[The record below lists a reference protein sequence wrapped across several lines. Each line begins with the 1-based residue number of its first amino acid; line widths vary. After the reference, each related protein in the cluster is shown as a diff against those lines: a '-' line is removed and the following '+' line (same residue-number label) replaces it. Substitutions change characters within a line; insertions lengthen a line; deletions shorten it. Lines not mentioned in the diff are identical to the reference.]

1 MVDDRVDCCGISGVA
16 FEIGLNHL
24 CALDEKRDGCVV
36 SQRRHGID
44 SFRLKMEL
52 FAAGGNDRDARTGR
66 QKFGDPAC
74 RGRQV
79 FEVVKHEEQV
89 ARAKVSFDRVAGRS
103 FCRVAKTER
112 SRDRRCDE
120 RRLRNRCEFGHHGP
134 TLEARGG
141 FGRSPDCQA
150 RLPDAGRPNE
160 RNEPCVVSPNERDQT
175 LEVRVSPDEDGRS
188 RQGRRRFGASV
199 AIGRLARGV
208 LQSRSLVGGKPKRFG
223 EQHDRDEP
231 GRRSGAGFDIAYGAR
246 REARTLGEGLL

>member
-1 MVDDRVDCCGISGVA
+1 MLIAAAVGGVA

-24 CALDEKRDGCVV
+24 CALDEKRDRCVV
-36 SQRRHGID
+36 LQRRHGID
-44 SFRLKMEL
+44 SFRLKMERL
-52 FAAGGNDRDARTGR
+52 AAGGNDRDARTCR

-89 ARAKVSFDRVAGRS
+89 ARAQVPFDRVAGRC

-120 RRLRNRCEFGHHGP
+120 RWLRNRCELDDHGS

-141 FGRSPDCQA
+141 FGRGSDCQA
-150 RLPDAGRPNE
+150 RFPDAGRPNE
-160 RNEPCVVSPNERDQT
+160 RNEPGVVSPNERDQT
-175 LEVRVSPDEDGRS
+175 LEVCVSPDEDGHR
-188 RQGRRRFGASV
+188 RRRRFGASV
-199 AIGRLARGV
+199 PVGGLARGV
-208 LQSRSLVGGKPKRFG
+208 LQPRSLVGGKPERFG

-231 GRRSGAGFDIAYGAR
+231 GRRSGAGLDIADRAR